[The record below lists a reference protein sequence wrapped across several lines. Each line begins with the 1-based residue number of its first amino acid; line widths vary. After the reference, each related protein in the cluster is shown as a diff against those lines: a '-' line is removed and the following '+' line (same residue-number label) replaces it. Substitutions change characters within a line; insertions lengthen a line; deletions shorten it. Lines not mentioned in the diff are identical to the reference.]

1 MVFIKWLVTEM
12 NIYKSLHFIKEVE
25 HDFCPGSNCQLC

>member
-25 HDFCPGSNCQLC
+25 HDLSALGVTAS